1 MQFRDYRVHHA
12 APDGIVVQLPGNGG
26 FGRLTVETLGGDL
39 LAEKLLKRLASREQV
54 RAVAR
59 RTRDAQQYRLLS
71 IQLRELWS
79 DVATYPPPVAT
90 LLPNLFRK
98 NVLLGLGTTTMAR
111 VVKASPQR
119 GAVLSVAGGLTALA
133 ALEHVPEDAGTVEVR
148 LLNYDVPTGV
158 ASVTARAEVVE
169 RTPSDVVAMQA
180 LLSGLQVGDVVSATV
195 LLSCTDDRCAVVEVA
210 CGESSLIGYYVY
222 DWPGTAAPGEPPVV
236 GTSMQ
241 LVIEFVPH
249 EALLQEVLPFLVLS
263 SHRAVF
269 TLPQWRRAPL
279 PAGVKGLLGLFPWR
293 DRKRQH
299 AVGKRQHQQR
309 HPETES
315 DDDDDDDEA
324 ACAAAKHAGGEHK
337 MRKRKLEEAID
348 AYERSMETAVPSSPE
363 EFQRLLLAAPN
374 NSYLWVQWMAHHV
387 ALQQQEEARLVAE
400 KALSTIGVR
409 ETQERMN
416 VWVAYMNLENLH
428 GTAESL
434 SAVFKRALQHAPD
447 QRVVYERLADIFAAT
462 RKPNQ
467 LLALCRTMV
476 SKFRNEPR
484 TWERLGVVLI
494 DQKKRDQLKRMVKD
508 MGSALRRD
516 AYALTVVRL
525 AIHEYK
531 TGGVENG
538 RALFEGLVVR
548 MPKKSDVWSAYLDQE
563 MALLVRRD
571 ASAAAS
577 IVRALLERAVATNFS
592 AKVMQQFLTRFMSFE
607 RNYGS
612 PADVEKVKARARSY
626 VEAKIHASVG
636 EGGSGGGG
644 GVPATAHAGRNHKS
658 NNTNK
663 GNNADTEAAVEN
675 DETGE

>member
-1 MQFRDYRVHHA
+1 MLFSYYHVHHA

-54 RAVAR
+54 QAVAR
-59 RTRDAQQYRLLS
+59 RTRDSQQYRLLS

-98 NVLLGLGTTTMAR
+98 NVLIGLGTTTMAR
-111 VVKASPQR
+111 VVKASPER
-119 GAVLSVAGGLTALA
+119 GAVLSIAGGLTALA
-133 ALEHVPEDAGTVEVR
+133 ALEHVPGDAGTVEVR
-148 LLNYDVPTGV
+148 LLNYDVQTGV
-158 ASVTARAEVVE
+158 ANVTARSEVVE
-169 RTPSDVVAMQA
+169 RTPSDVVAMQT
-180 LLSGLQVGDVVSATV
+180 LLSGLQVGGVVSATV
-195 LLSCTDDRCAVVEVA
+195 LLSCTDDHCAVVEVA
-210 CGESSLIGYYVY
+210 CGESSLVGYYVY
-222 DWPGTAAPGEPPVV
+222 NWPGTAAPGEPPVV

-249 EALLQEVLPFLVLS
+249 ESLLQEVLPFLVLS
-263 SHRAVF
+263 SCRTVF
-269 TLPQWRRAPL
+269 TLPQWRSAPL
-279 PAGVKGLLGLFPWR
+279 PAGERGLLGFFPWR
-293 DRKRQH
+293 DCKRQH
-299 AVGKRQHQQR
+299 GAGEKQHQQR

-315 DDDDDDDEA
+315 DEDDDDGDGG
-324 ACAAAKHAGGEHK
+324 AAKNAGGEHK
-337 MRKRKLEEAID
+337 LRKRKLEEVID

-374 NSYLWVQWMAHHV
+374 NSYLWVQWMAHHL

-434 SAVFKRALQHAPD
+434 SAVFKRAIQHASD
-447 QRVVYERLADIFAAT
+447 QIVVYERLADIFAAT

-476 SKFRNEPR
+476 SKFRNEPH

-508 MGSALRRD
+508 MGGALRRD

-531 TGGVENG
+531 SGGVENG

-571 ASAAAS
+571 ASAAVS
-577 IVRALLERAVATNFS
+577 IVRTLLERAVSTNFS

-607 RNYGS
+607 RAYGT

-636 EGGSGGGG
+636 EGNGGGG
-644 GVPATAHAGRNHKS
+644 GGISTTHTSTTHNR
-658 NNTNK
+658 NNTNN
-663 GNNADTEAAVEN
+663 GNNANQETAAEN
-675 DETGE
+675 DETEEL

>member
-1 MQFRDYRVHHA
+1 MLFRDYRVHHA

-59 RTRDAQQYRLLS
+59 RTRDAQQYRILS

-98 NVLLGLGTTTMAR
+98 NVLIGIGTTTMAR
-111 VVKASPQR
+111 VVKASPER
-119 GAVLSVAGGLTALA
+119 GAVLSIAGGLTALA
-133 ALEHVPEDAGTVEVR
+133 ALEHVDAHAGAVEVR
-148 LLNYDVPTGV
+148 LLNYDVQTGV
-158 ASVTARAEVVE
+158 ANVTARTEVVE
-169 RTPSDVVAMQA
+169 RTPSDVIAMQTIF
-180 LLSGLQVGDVVSATV
+180 SGLQAGDVVPATV
-195 LLSCTDDRCAVVEVA
+195 LLSLTDDHCAIVEVP
-210 CGESSLIGYYVY
+210 CGASSLIGYYVY
-222 DWPGTAAPGEPPVV
+222 NWHGTAASGEPPVV
-236 GTSMQ
+236 GASMQ

-249 EALLQEVLPFLVLS
+249 GSLLQEVLPFLVLS
-263 SHRAVF
+263 NNRTVF
-269 TLPQWRRAPL
+269 TLPHWRRAPL
-279 PAGVKGLLGLFPWR
+279 PPGMKGLLGLFPWR

-299 AVGKRQHQQR
+299 SLGGKQQQRQQR

-315 DDDDDDDEA
+315 DENDSIDDNDGTTD
-324 ACAAAKHAGGEHK
+324 KNGGGEQK
-337 MRKRKLEEAID
+337 LRKRKIEEAID
-348 AYERSMETAVPSSPE
+348 AYERSMETAVPSSPD
-363 EFQRLLLAAPN
+363 EFRRLLMAAPN

-409 ETQERMN
+409 ETQERLN
-416 VWVAYMNLENLH
+416 VWVAYMNLENIH
-428 GTAESL
+428 GTVESL
-434 SAVFKRALQHAPD
+434 SAVFKRALQRAPD
-447 QRVVYERLADIFAAT
+447 QLVVYERLADIFSAT

-476 SKFRNEPR
+476 SKFRNEQR
-484 TWERLGVVLI
+484 TWERLGKVLI
-494 DQKKRDQLKRMVKD
+494 DQKKRDQLRRMVKD
-508 MGSALRRD
+508 MGGALRRD
-516 AYALTVVRL
+516 AYSLTVVRL
-525 AIHEYK
+525 AVHEYK
-531 TGGVENG
+531 SGSVENG

-571 ASAAAS
+571 ESAAVPL
-577 IVRALLERAVATNFS
+577 VRALLERAVATNFS

-607 RNYGS
+607 RAYGS
-612 PADVEKVKARARSY
+612 PADVEKVKTRARSY

-636 EGGSGGGG
+636 DGADGSVTAVHVSAKNNNGNKAKKNNS
-644 GVPATAHAGRNHKS
+644 GVT
-658 NNTNK
+658 
-663 GNNADTEAAVEN
+663 
-675 DETGE
+675 DETDE